1 MGGGQEEGWVKI
13 MKIIGRERRK
23 MTKNSTT
30 SKRSAN
36 AENPKS
42 GFL

>member
-1 MGGGQEEGWVKI
+1 

-23 MTKNSTT
+23 IAKNSTT

-36 AENPKS
+36 AENPIS
-42 GFL
+42 GFGKRRG